1 MKRCSLF
8 VILLIGLFIQSASI
22 VAQAQ
27 PQTKPKAQKQ
37 TKSQAQKPTKAQAQ
51 AQPTDAQ
58 RGKVKEILSSVPL
71 VDGHNDVPI
80 QYRSRVGN
88 KLSAMDFWN
97 TRALSRPMH
106 TDIERLKKGQVGA
119 QFWSVFVSANQP
131 EQQALQQTMEQIDF
145 VYRLVDKYP
154 NEFGIALTAD
164 QLEKQF
170 KAKRIASLI
179 GIEGGHSIANSLGA
193 LRQFYALGARY
204 MTLTH
209 SRSLDWADSA
219 TDSVRHG
226 GLTPFG
232 REVVREMNRL
242 GMLVDISHVSP
253 AVMSHALDVTEAP
266 VIFSH
271 SSARAVCDHVRNVP
285 DSILV
290 RVKQNKGIVM
300 VTFVPSYLNENLRRH
315 LEAAEAESN
324 RLKAA
329 HANDATAIEE
339 GMNRWRTANPEPR
352 ATLADVADHIDHIR
366 KLIGSEYIGI
376 GGDYDGIGSLPL
388 GLEDVG
394 TYPDLF
400 AELLRRG
407 YTEQELKNIAGLNF
421 LRVMREVERVAERL
435 QTQRGPSEM
444 LFTDKP

>member
-1 MKRCSLF
+1 MMSGITL
-8 VILLIGLFIQSASI
+8 
-22 VAQAQ
+22 
-27 PQTKPKAQKQ
+27 
-37 TKSQAQKPTKAQAQ
+37 AQ

-58 RGKVKEILSSVPL
+58 RAKVKEILSSVPL

-97 TRALSRPMH
+97 TRTLARPMH
-106 TDIERLKKGQVGA
+106 TDIDRLKKGQVGA

-131 EQQALQQTMEQIDF
+131 ELQALQQTMEQIDF

-164 QLEKQF
+164 QLEAQF

-193 LRQFYALGARY
+193 LRQFYSLGARY

-242 GMLVDISHVSP
+242 GMMVDISHVSP
-253 AVMSHALDVTEAP
+253 AVMSHTLDVTEAP

-271 SSARAVCDHVRNVP
+271 SSARAICDHVRNVP

-290 RVKQNKGIVM
+290 RVKQNRGIVM
-300 VTFVPSYLNENLRRH
+300 VTFVPSYLNETLRQH
-315 LEAAEAESN
+315 LDAAEAESK
-324 RLKAA
+324 RLAAA
-329 HANDATAIEE
+329 HPKDAAAVEE
-339 GMNRWRTANPEPR
+339 GMNRWREAHPEPR

-366 KLIGSEYIGI
+366 NLIGSDYIGI
-376 GGDYDGIGSLPL
+376 GGDYDGIGSLPT

-421 LRVMREVERVAERL
+421 LRVMREVERAAAKL
-435 QTQRGPSEM
+435 QQQRGPSEM